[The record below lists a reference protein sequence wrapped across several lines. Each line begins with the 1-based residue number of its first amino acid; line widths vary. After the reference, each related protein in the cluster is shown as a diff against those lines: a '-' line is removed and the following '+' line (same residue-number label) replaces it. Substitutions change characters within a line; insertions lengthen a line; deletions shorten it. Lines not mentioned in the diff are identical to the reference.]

1 MDRIDFLRAELNR
14 HNYLYYVKAEPEI
27 DDYQYDQLMN
37 ELIAL
42 EKANPDRYDADS
54 PSQRVGNDINQN
66 FNQVYHRFPML
77 SLGNTY
83 NKQEII
89 EFDDR
94 VRKALG
100 HSVKYICELKYDGAS
115 ISLTYEHGRLLHA
128 VTRGDGEKGDDV
140 TANVRTI
147 KSVPLRL
154 PEGNYPDLFEIRGEV
169 LMPRAVFD
177 KLNAERQATGDAPFA
192 NPRNAAAGSLKMQN
206 SAQAAKRQ
214 LDCWLYFLFANQLPT
229 NSHLQNMETCRQWGF
244 KVPTYVAECNSI
256 DDILTFINYWDTE
269 RYNLPFDIDGIVI
282 KVDSISDQLELGNT
296 AKTPRWAIAYKFKA
310 EQVQTKLLSVSFQV
324 GRTGTVTPV
333 ANLEPVQLAGTVV
346 KRATLHNADIIKSHD
361 LHVGDT
367 VMVEK
372 GGEIIPKIVGVNT
385 DLRNADAQPVEF
397 IECCPE
403 CGTPLVRNE
412 GEAAWYCPN
421 DAACPPQVRGRIAH
435 FVSRKAMNI
444 DTLGEET
451 IDLLVT
457 SGLIKNAADLYDLTI
472 SKLLPLKKDGRVWAT
487 NIVNGIEQSKN
498 VPFEQVLFAIGIRF
512 VGATVAKI
520 LARQFGSIQNLMSAT
535 LTELTNTDEI
545 GDKIAQSIVDYF
557 ANDENRLFINRLIG
571 YGLQFEQAKTETASQ
586 KLAGLTI
593 IASGKLEHF
602 SRDEIN
608 RTIELHGGKPVT
620 SVSSK
625 TNYLIAGENIG
636 PNKLAKA
643 RELGVPIISEAE
655 FMAMIADTNNE
666 LSTDVS
672 TTTNSDELV
681 IEETENQAKTDDN
694 NEKPNNPIQMSL
706 F

>member
-14 HNYLYYVKAEPEI
+14 HNYLYYVQATPEI

-37 ELIAL
+37 ELMAL
-42 EKANPDRYDADS
+42 EKANPDRFDPDS
-54 PSQRVGNDINQN
+54 PSQRVGNDITQD
-66 FNQVYHRFPML
+66 FVQVYHKYPML

-83 NKQEII
+83 NRAEIVD
-89 EFDDR
+89 FDDR

-100 HSVKYICELKYDGAS
+100 HNVKYICELKYDGAS
-115 ISLTYEHGRLLHA
+115 ISLTYEHGRLVHA

-147 KSVPLRL
+147 KSVPLKL
-154 PEGNYPDLFEIRGEV
+154 EPGDYPDIFEIRGEV
-169 LMPRAVFD
+169 LMPHAVFD
-177 KLNAERQATGDAPFA
+177 KLNEERALSGDALFA
-192 NPRNAAAGSLKMQN
+192 NPRNATAGSLKMQN
-206 SAQAAKRQ
+206 SAMCAKRQ
-214 LDCWLYFLFANQLPT
+214 LDCWLYFLFADQLPT
-229 NSHLQNMETCRQWGF
+229 NSHRQNMECCRKWGF
-244 KVPTYVAECNSI
+244 KVPTYVAECNNI
-256 DDILTFINYWDTE
+256 DEILDFINYWDKE

-282 KVDSISDQLELGNT
+282 KVDSISDQHELGNT

-324 GRTGTVTPV
+324 GRTGAVTPV
-333 ANLEPVQLAGTVV
+333 ANLEPVQLAGTTV

-385 DLRNADAQPVEF
+385 DLRVADATPVEF

-421 DAACPPQVRGRIAH
+421 DSACPPQVRGRIIH

-444 DTLGEET
+444 DTIGEET
-451 IDLLVT
+451 IDQLVT
-457 SGLIKNAADLYDLTI
+457 AGVISNSADLYDITVA
-472 SKLLPLKKDGRVWAT
+472 KLLPFKKDGRVWAT
-487 NIVNGIEQSKN
+487 NIVNGIAESRKI
-498 VPFEQVLFAIGIRF
+498 PFEQVLFAIGIRF
-512 VGATVAKI
+512 VGATVAKV
-520 LARQFGSIQNLMSAT
+520 LARQFGSIQNLMQASFEQ
-535 LTELTNTDEI
+535 LKETDEI
-545 GDKIAQSIVDYF
+545 GDKIAQSIVDFF
-557 ANDENRLFINRLIG
+557 ANAENRKFVERLIG
-571 YGLQFEQAKTETASQ
+571 YGLQFELQKQQPKGS

-608 RTIELHGGKPVT
+608 KAIEDNGGKPVT

-625 TNYLIAGENIG
+625 TDYLIAGENIG

-643 RELGVPIISEAE
+643 KELGIPIITEAE
-655 FMAMIADTNNE
+655 FMAMIADDGSAQKT
-666 LSTDVS
+666 V
-672 TTTNSDELV
+672 
-681 IEETENQAKTDDN
+681 EEPHAESKKGGEPEQL
-694 NEKPNNPIQMSL
+694 SL

>member
-27 DDYQYDQLMN
+27 DDYQYDQMMN
-37 ELIAL
+37 ELMAL
-42 EKANPDRYDADS
+42 EKANPDRFDPDS

-66 FNQVYHRFPML
+66 FQQVYHRFPML

-83 NKQEII
+83 NKQEIV
-89 EFDDR
+89 EFDER

-115 ISLTYEHGRLLHA
+115 ISLTYEHGRLVHA

-154 PEGNYPDLFEIRGEV
+154 PDGNYPDLFEIRGEV

-177 KLNAERQATGDAPFA
+177 KLNEEREASGEPPFA

-214 LDCWLYFLFANQLPT
+214 LDCWLYFMFAAQLPT
-229 NSHLQNMETCRQWGF
+229 NSHLQNMECCRRWGF
-244 KVPTYVAECNSI
+244 KVPTFVAECSSI
-256 DDILTFINYWDTE
+256 DDILAFINHWDTE
-269 RYNLPFDIDGIVI
+269 RHNLPFDIDGIVI

-324 GRTGTVTPV
+324 GRTGAVTPV
-333 ANLEPVQLAGTVV
+333 ANLEPVQLAGTTV
-346 KRATLHNADIIKSHD
+346 KRATLHNADIIKQHD

-385 DLRNADAQPVEF
+385 DLRLSDAAPVEF

-403 CGTPLVRNE
+403 CGTRLVRNE

-421 DAACPPQVRGRIAH
+421 DSACPPQVRGRITH

-451 IDLLVT
+451 IDMLV
-457 SGLIKNAADLYDLTI
+457 SAGLITNAADLYDLTV
-472 SKLLPLKKDGRVWAT
+472 SRLLPLKKDGRVWAT
-487 NIVNGIEQSKN
+487 NIVNGIEQSKQI
-498 VPFEQVLFAIGIRF
+498 PFDQVLFAIGIRF

-520 LARQFGSIQNLMSAT
+520 LARQFCSIQNLMQASFD
-535 LTELTNTDEI
+535 ELKNTDEI
-545 GDKIAQSIVDYF
+545 GDKIAQSIIDYF
-557 ANDENRLFINRLIG
+557 AEDGNKLFVNRLIG
-571 YGLQFEQAKTETASQ
+571 YGLQFEMKRQEAKSA

-608 RTIELHGGKPVT
+608 KTIEEHGGKPVT

-625 TNYLIAGENIG
+625 TDYLIAGENIG

-643 RELGVPIISEAE
+643 RELGIPIITEAE
-655 FMAMIADTNNE
+655 FLQMIADDGAPQT
-666 LSTDVS
+666 
-672 TTTNSDELV
+672 SDSH
-681 IEETENQAKTDDN
+681 K
-694 NEKPNNPIQMSL
+694 EKPADTKPPTPPKGGGEQLSL

>member
-643 RELGVPIISEAE
+643 RELGVPIISEAK

>member
-1 MDRIDFLRAELNR
+1 MDRLDFLRAELNR

-27 DDYQYDQLMN
+27 DDYQYDQMMN
-37 ELIAL
+37 ELMAL
-42 EKANPDRYDADS
+42 EKANPDRFDPDS

-66 FNQVYHRFPML
+66 FQQVYHRFPML

-83 NKQEII
+83 NKEEII
-89 EFDDR
+89 EFDER

-115 ISLTYEHGRLLHA
+115 ISLTYEHGRLVHA

-177 KLNAERQATGDAPFA
+177 KLNEEREASGEPPFA

-214 LDCWLYFLFANQLPT
+214 LDCWLYFLFAAQLPT
-229 NSHLQNMETCRQWGF
+229 NSHLQNMECCRSWGF
-244 KVPTYVAECNSI
+244 KVPTFVAECSSI
-256 DDILTFINYWDTE
+256 DDILAFINHWDTE
-269 RYNLPFDIDGIVI
+269 RHNLPFDIDGIVI

-324 GRTGTVTPV
+324 GRTGAVTPV
-333 ANLEPVQLAGTVV
+333 ANLEPVQLAGTTV
-346 KRATLHNADIIKSHD
+346 KRATLHNADIIKQHD

-385 DLRNADAQPVEF
+385 DLRQSDAAPVEF

-403 CGTPLVRNE
+403 CGTRLVRNE

-421 DAACPPQVRGRIAH
+421 DSACPPQVRGRITH

-451 IDLLVT
+451 IDMLV
-457 SGLIKNAADLYDLTI
+457 SNGLITNAADLYDLTV
-472 SKLLPLKKDGRVWAT
+472 SRLLPLKKDGRVWAT
-487 NIVNGIEQSKN
+487 NIVNGIEQSKQI
-498 VPFEQVLFAIGIRF
+498 PFEQVLFAIGIRF

-520 LARQFGSIQNLMSAT
+520 LARQFGSIQNLMQASFD
-535 LTELTNTDEI
+535 ELKTTDEI
-545 GDKIAQSIVDYF
+545 GDKIAQSIIDYF
-557 ANDENRLFINRLIG
+557 AEDGNRLFVNRLIG
-571 YGLQFEQAKTETASQ
+571 YGLQFEMKRQEAKSA

-608 RTIELHGGKPVT
+608 KAIEEHGGKPVT

-625 TNYLIAGENIG
+625 TDYLIAGENIG

-643 RELGVPIISEAE
+643 RELGIPIITEAE
-655 FMAMIADTNNE
+655 FLQMIADDGDNAPKTTE
-666 LSTDVS
+666 LQ
-672 TTTNSDELV
+672 
-681 IEETENQAKTDDN
+681 EEKSADT
-694 NEKPNNPIQMSL
+694 KPPVPPKGSGEQLSL

>member
-177 KLNAERQATGDAPFA
+177 KLNAERQAVGDVPFA

-421 DAACPPQVRGRIAH
+421 DVACPPQVRGRIAH

-487 NIVNGIEQSKN
+487 NIINGIEQSKN

-672 TTTNSDELV
+672 TTTNSDEPV
-681 IEETENQAKTDDN
+681 TDEIENQVKTDDN

>member
-1 MDRIDFLRAELNR
+1 
-14 HNYLYYVKAEPEI
+14 VKAEPEI

-37 ELIAL
+37 ELMSL
-42 EKANPDRYDADS
+42 EKANPDRFDPDS

-66 FNQVYHRFPML
+66 FKQVYHQFPML

-89 EFDDR
+89 DFDDR

-100 HSVKYICELKYDGAS
+100 HTVKYICELKYDGAS
-115 ISLTYEHGRLLHA
+115 ISLTYEHGRLIHA

-154 PEGNYPDLFEIRGEV
+154 ADGNYPDLFEIRGEV
-169 LMPRAVFD
+169 LMPHAVFD
-177 KLNAERQATGDAPFA
+177 KLNEERQASGEMPFA

-206 SAQAAKRQ
+206 SALAAKRQ

-229 NSHLQNMETCRQWGF
+229 NSHKQNMECCRNWGF
-244 KVPTYVAECNSI
+244 KVPSYVAECYSI
-256 DDILTFINYWDTE
+256 DDILAFINHWDTE
-269 RYNLPFDIDGIVI
+269 RHNLPFDIDGIVI

-333 ANLEPVQLAGTVV
+333 ANLEPVQLAGTTV

-361 LHVGDT
+361 LHTGDT

-385 DLRNADAQPVEF
+385 ELRNTNAEPIEF
-397 IECCPE
+397 IELCPE
-403 CGTPLVRNE
+403 CGTPLIRNE

-421 DAACPPQVRGRIAH
+421 DATCPPQVRGRITH

-444 DTLGEET
+444 DSLGEET
-451 IDLLVT
+451 IDMLVT
-457 SGLIKNAADLYDLTI
+457 EGLIKNAADLYDLTI
-472 SKLLPLKKDGRVWAT
+472 DKLLPLKKDGRVWAA
-487 NIVNGIEQSKN
+487 NIVNGIEQSKQI
-498 VPFEQVLFAIGIRF
+498 PFEQVLFAIGIRF

-520 LARQFGSIQNLMSAT
+520 LARQFGSIQKLMTASFD
-535 LTELTNTDEI
+535 ELKNTDEI
-545 GDKIAQSIVDYF
+545 GDKIAQSITDYF
-557 ANDENRLFINRLIG
+557 SNDDNKLFVNRLIG
-571 YGLQFEQAKTETASQ
+571 YGLRFEQEKSEAKSQ

-608 RTIELHGGKPVT
+608 KTIEMHGGKPVT

-636 PNKLAKA
+636 PNKLTKA
-643 RELGVPIISEAE
+643 RELGIPIITEAE
-655 FMAMIADTNNE
+655 FMQMIADDENTP
-666 LSTDVS
+666 SKQPS
-672 TTTNSDELV
+672 TTENEPH
-681 IEETENQAKTDDN
+681 TEDQ
-694 NEKPNNPIQMSL
+694 EKPKGPIQMSL

>member
-177 KLNAERQATGDAPFA
+177 KLNAERQAVGDAPFA

-421 DAACPPQVRGRIAH
+421 DVACPPQVRGRIAH

-487 NIVNGIEQSKN
+487 NIINGIEQSKN

-672 TTTNSDELV
+672 TTTNSDEPV
-681 IEETENQAKTDDN
+681 TDEIENQVKTDDN

>member
-694 NEKPNNPIQMSL
+694 NEKLNNPIQMSL

>member
-1 MDRIDFLRAELNR
+1 MRAELNR

-27 DDYQYDQLMN
+27 DDYEYDQLMN
-37 ELIAL
+37 ELMAL
-42 EKANPDRYDADS
+42 EKANPDRFDPDS

-66 FNQVYHRFPML
+66 FQQVYHRFPML

-83 NKQEII
+83 NKEEII
-89 EFDDR
+89 EFDER

-115 ISLTYEHGRLLHA
+115 ISLTYEHGRLVHA

-177 KLNAERQATGDAPFA
+177 KLNEEREASGEAPFA

-214 LDCWLYFLFANQLPT
+214 LDCWLYFLFAAQLPT
-229 NSHLQNMETCRQWGF
+229 NSHLQNMECCRSWGF
-244 KVPTYVAECNSI
+244 KVPTFVAECSSI
-256 DDILTFINYWDTE
+256 EDILAFINHWDTE
-269 RYNLPFDIDGIVI
+269 RHNLPFDIDGIVI
-282 KVDSISDQLELGNT
+282 KVDSISDQRELGNT

-324 GRTGTVTPV
+324 GRTGAVTPV
-333 ANLEPVQLAGTVV
+333 ANLEPVQLAGTTV
-346 KRATLHNADIIKSHD
+346 KRATLHNADFMKLHD
-361 LHVGDT
+361 LHIGDT

-385 DLRNADAQPVEF
+385 DLRQSDAAPVDF

-403 CGTPLVRNE
+403 CGTRLVRND

-421 DAACPPQVRGRIAH
+421 DAACPPQVRGRITH

-451 IDLLVT
+451 IDMLV
-457 SGLIKNAADLYDLTI
+457 SNGLITNAADLYDLTV
-472 SKLLPLKKDGRVWAT
+472 SRLLPLKKDGRVWAT
-487 NIVNGIEQSKN
+487 NIVNGVEQSKQI
-498 VPFEQVLFAIGIRF
+498 PFEQVLFAIGIRF

-520 LARQFGSIQNLMSAT
+520 LARQFGSIQNLMQASFD
-535 LTELTNTDEI
+535 ELKNTDEI
-545 GDKIAQSIVDYF
+545 GDKIAQSIIDYF
-557 ANDENRLFINRLIG
+557 AEDGNRLFVNRLIG
-571 YGLQFEQAKTETASQ
+571 YGLQFEMKRQEAKSA

-608 RTIELHGGKPVT
+608 RAIEEHGGKPVT

-643 RELGVPIISEAE
+643 RELGIPIITEAE
-655 FMAMIADTNNE
+655 FLQMIADDGDTSPQTAE
-666 LSTDVS
+666 PQ
-672 TTTNSDELV
+672 E
-681 IEETENQAKTDDN
+681 
-694 NEKPNNPIQMSL
+694 EKPAETKPKNDGPVQMSL

>member
-1 MDRIDFLRAELNR
+1 MMDRIDFLRAELNR
-14 HNYLYYVKAEPEI
+14 HNHLYYVEAAPEI
-27 DDYQYDQLMN
+27 DDYEYDQLMN

-42 EKANPDRYDADS
+42 EKANPDRFDPDS
-54 PSQRVGNDINQN
+54 PSQRVGNDINLN

-83 NKQEII
+83 NKDEII
-89 EFDDR
+89 DFDER

-115 ISLTYEHGRLLHA
+115 ISITYEHGRMVHA

-147 KSVPLRL
+147 KSIPLRL

-177 KLNAERQATGDAPFA
+177 KLNEEREASGEAPFA

-214 LDCWLYFLFANQLPT
+214 LDCWLYFLFADQLPT
-229 NSHLQNMETCRQWGF
+229 NSHLQNMECCRKWGF
-244 KVPTYVAECNSI
+244 KVPTFVAQCDSI
-256 DDILTFINYWDTE
+256 DDILAFINHWDTE
-269 RYNLPFDIDGIVI
+269 RRNLPFDIDGIVI
-282 KVDSISDQLELGNT
+282 KVDSISDQQELGNT

-310 EQVQTKLLSVSFQV
+310 EQVQSKLLSVSFQV
-324 GRTGTVTPV
+324 GRTGAVTPV

-385 DLRNADAQPVEF
+385 DLRNPNAVPVEF
-397 IECCPE
+397 IANCPE

-421 DAACPPQVRGRIAH
+421 YKACPPQVRGRISH

-444 DTLGEET
+444 DSLGDET
-451 IDLLVT
+451 IDQLV
-457 SGLIKNAADLYDLTI
+457 SAGLINNAADLYDLTV
-472 SKLLPLKKDGRVWAT
+472 SALLPLKKDGRVWAT
-487 NIVNGIEQSKN
+487 NIVNGVEQSKKI
-498 VPFEQVLFAIGIRF
+498 PFEQVLFAIGIRF

-520 LARQFGSIQNLMSAT
+520 LARQFGSIQNLMQASFD
-535 LTELTNTDEI
+535 ELKNTDEI
-545 GDKIAQSIVDYF
+545 GDKIAQSIIDYF
-557 ANDENRLFINRLIG
+557 AEDGNRLFVNRLIG
-571 YGLQFEQAKTETASQ
+571 YGLQFEMKRQEAKSA

-608 RTIELHGGKPVT
+608 KTIEDHGGKPVT

-625 TNYLIAGENIG
+625 TDYLIAGENIG

-643 RELGVPIISEAE
+643 RELGIPIITEAE
-655 FMAMIADTNNE
+655 FLQMIADDEPQPSEPHDENTIEQPSDNKLNNDGPVQ
-666 LSTDVS
+666 L
-672 TTTNSDELV
+672 
-681 IEETENQAKTDDN
+681 
-694 NEKPNNPIQMSL
+694 SL

>member
-1 MDRIDFLRAELNR
+1 MDRIDFLRSELNR
-14 HNYLYYVKAEPEI
+14 HNHLYYVEAAPEI
-27 DDYQYDQLMN
+27 DDYEYDQLMN

-42 EKANPDRYDADS
+42 EKANPDRFDPDS

-66 FNQVYHRFPML
+66 FQQVYHRFPML

-83 NKQEII
+83 NKDEIV
-89 EFDDR
+89 EFDER

-115 ISLTYEHGRLLHA
+115 ISLTYEHGRLVHA

-177 KLNAERQATGDAPFA
+177 KLNEEREASGEAPFA

-214 LDCWLYFLFANQLPT
+214 LDCWLYFLFADQLPT
-229 NSHLQNMETCRQWGF
+229 NSHLQNMECCRQWGF
-244 KVPTYVAECNSI
+244 KVPTFVAQCNSI
-256 DDILTFINYWDTE
+256 DDILAFINHWDTE
-269 RYNLPFDIDGIVI
+269 RRNLPFDIDGIVI
-282 KVDSISDQLELGNT
+282 KVDSISDQQELGNT
-296 AKTPRWAIAYKFKA
+296 VKTPRWAIAYKFKA

-324 GRTGTVTPV
+324 GRTGAVTPV
-333 ANLEPVQLAGTVV
+333 ANLEPVQLAGTIV
-346 KRATLHNADIIKSHD
+346 KRATLHNADIIKQHD

-385 DLRNADAQPVEF
+385 DLREAGARPVDF
-397 IECCPE
+397 IERCPE
-403 CGTPLVRNE
+403 CGTPLVRND

-421 DAACPPQVRGRIAH
+421 DAACPPQVRGRITH

-444 DTLGEET
+444 DSLGEET
-451 IDLLVT
+451 IDQLV
-457 SGLIKNAADLYDLTI
+457 SAGLITNAADLYDLTV
-472 SKLLPLKKDGRVWAT
+472 SRLLPLKKDGRVWAT
-487 NIVNGIEQSKN
+487 NIVNGIEQSKKI
-498 VPFEQVLFAIGIRF
+498 PFEQVLFAIGIRF

-520 LARQFGSIQNLMSAT
+520 LARQFGSIQNLMQASFD
-535 LTELTNTDEI
+535 ELKTTDEI
-545 GDKIAQSIVDYF
+545 GDKIAQSIIDYF
-557 ANDENRLFINRLIG
+557 AEDGNRLFVNRLIG
-571 YGLQFEQAKTETASQ
+571 YGLQFEAAQQEAKSA

-608 RTIELHGGKPVT
+608 KTIEDHGGKPVT

-625 TNYLIAGENIG
+625 TDYLIAGENIG

-643 RELGVPIISEAE
+643 RELGIPIITESE
-655 FMAMIADTNNE
+655 FLQMIADDD
-666 LSTDVS
+666 LAAG
-672 TTTNSDELV
+672 DEQP
-681 IEETENQAKTDDN
+681 EMPSQQPEQ
-694 NEKPNNPIQMSL
+694 KPSEPPRGSGEQFSL

>member
-14 HNYLYYVKAEPEI
+14 HNYLYYVQATPEI

-37 ELIAL
+37 ELMAL
-42 EKANPDRYDADS
+42 EKANPDRFDPDS
-54 PSQRVGNDINQN
+54 PSQRVGNDITQD
-66 FNQVYHRFPML
+66 FVQVYHKYPML

-83 NKQEII
+83 NRAEIVD
-89 EFDDR
+89 FDDR

-100 HSVKYICELKYDGAS
+100 HNVKYICELKYDGAS
-115 ISLTYEHGRLLHA
+115 ISLTYEHGRLVHA

-147 KSVPLRL
+147 KSVPLKL
-154 PEGNYPDLFEIRGEV
+154 APGDYPDVFEIRGEV
-169 LMPRAVFD
+169 LMPHAVFD
-177 KLNAERQATGDAPFA
+177 KLNEERSLTGDALFA

-206 SAQAAKRQ
+206 SAMCAKRQ
-214 LDCWLYFLFANQLPT
+214 LDCWLYFLFADQLPT
-229 NSHLQNMETCRQWGF
+229 NSHRQNMECCRKWGF
-244 KVPTYVAECNSI
+244 KVPTYVAECNNI
-256 DDILTFINYWDTE
+256 DEILDFINYWDKE

-282 KVDSISDQLELGNT
+282 KVDSISDQHELGNT

-324 GRTGTVTPV
+324 GRTGAVTPV
-333 ANLEPVQLAGTVV
+333 ANLVPVQLAGTTV

-385 DLRNADAQPVEF
+385 DLRDADAVPVEF
-397 IECCPE
+397 IDCCPE
-403 CGTPLVRNE
+403 CGTPLVRND
-412 GEAAWYCPN
+412 GESAWYCPN
-421 DAACPPQVRGRIAH
+421 DSACPPQVRGRIIH

-444 DTLGEET
+444 DTIGEET
-451 IDLLVT
+451 IDQLVT
-457 SGLIKNAADLYDLTI
+457 AGVISNSADLYDITVA
-472 SKLLPLKKDGRVWAT
+472 KLLPFKKDGRVWAT
-487 NIVNGIEQSKN
+487 NIVNGIAESRKI
-498 VPFEQVLFAIGIRF
+498 PFEQVLFAIGIRF
-512 VGATVAKI
+512 VGATVAPV
-520 LARQFGSIQNLMSAT
+520 LASQFGSIQNLMQASFEQ
-535 LTELTNTDEI
+535 LKETDEI
-545 GDKIAQSIVDYF
+545 GDKIAQSIVDFF
-557 ANDENRLFINRLIG
+557 ANAENRKFVERLIG
-571 YGLQFEQAKTETASQ
+571 YGLQFELQKQQPKGS

-608 RTIELHGGKPVT
+608 KAIEDNGGKPVT

-625 TNYLIAGENIG
+625 TDYLIAGENIG

-643 RELGVPIISEAE
+643 KELGIPIITEAE
-655 FMAMIADTNNE
+655 FMAMIADDGSAQKT
-666 LSTDVS
+666 V
-672 TTTNSDELV
+672 
-681 IEETENQAKTDDN
+681 EEPHTESKKGGEPEQL
-694 NEKPNNPIQMSL
+694 SL

>member
-1 MDRIDFLRAELNR
+1 MTYEERISYLRAELNR
-14 HNYLYYVKAEPEI
+14 HNHLYYVNAEPEI
-27 DDYQYDQLMN
+27 SDYDYDQLMN

-42 EKANPDRYDADS
+42 EKAHPEMADPDS
-54 PSQRVGNDINQN
+54 PTQRVGNDITQD
-66 FNQVYHRFPML
+66 FVQVYHKYPML

-83 NKQEII
+83 NKEEIV

-100 HSVKYICELKYDGAS
+100 HGVKYICELKYDGAS
-115 ISLTYEHGRLLHA
+115 ISLTYEHGKLVHA

-147 KSVPLRL
+147 KSVPLSL
-154 PEGNYPDLFEIRGEV
+154 PPGDYPDLFEIRGEV
-169 LMPRAVFD
+169 LMPHIVFD
-177 KLNAERQATGDAPFA
+177 RLNEERQLAGEPLFA
-192 NPRNAAAGSLKMQN
+192 NPRNATAGSLKMQN
-206 SAQAAKRQ
+206 SSAVAKRQ

-229 NSHLQNMETCRQWGF
+229 NSHLQNMECCRKWGF
-244 KVPTYVAECNSI
+244 KVPTYVSECNTI
-256 DDILTFINYWDTE
+256 DDILDFINYWDTE
-269 RYNLPFDIDGIVI
+269 RHSLPFDIDGIVI
-282 KVDSISDQLELGNT
+282 KVDSIADQLELGNT

-333 ANLEPVQLAGTVV
+333 ANLEPVQLAGTTV

-361 LHVGDT
+361 LHAGDT

-372 GGEIIPKIVGVNT
+372 GGEIIPKIVGVNA
-385 DLRNADAQPVEF
+385 DLRNPSALPIEFVER
-397 IECCPE
+397 CPE
-403 CGTPLVRNE
+403 CGTPLVRND

-421 DAACPPQVRGRIAH
+421 DSECPPQVRGRITH

-451 IDLLVT
+451 IDQLVS
-457 SGLIKNAADLYDLTI
+457 SGLIKNAADLYDLTVA
-472 SKLLPLKKDGRVWAT
+472 KLLPLKKDGRVWAT
-487 NIVNGIEQSKN
+487 NIINGIENSKKM
-498 VPFEQVLFAIGIRF
+498 PFEQVLFAIGIRF
-512 VGATVAKI
+512 VGATVAKL
-520 LARQFGSIQNLMSAT
+520 LARHFGSIQNIMHASLD
-535 LTELTNTDEI
+535 ELKGADEI
-545 GDKIAQSIVDYF
+545 GDKIAQSIVSYF
-557 ANDENRLFINRLIG
+557 ADEGNSLFVNRLIG
-571 YGLQFEQAKTETASQ
+571 YGLQFEQERKSSKSG

-608 RTIELHGGKPVT
+608 KAIEDNGGKPVT

-625 TNYLIAGENIG
+625 TDYLIAGENIG

-643 RELGVPIISEAE
+643 KELGIPIITEAE
-655 FMAMIADTNNE
+655 FLQMIADGAI
-666 LSTDVS
+666 
-672 TTTNSDELV
+672 DEQQTSPKQG
-681 IEETENQAKTDDN
+681 ED
-694 NEKPNNPIQMSL
+694 KPKSGEPIQMSL

>member
-27 DDYQYDQLMN
+27 DDYEYDQLMN
-37 ELIAL
+37 ELMAL
-42 EKANPDRYDADS
+42 EKANPDRFDPDS

-66 FNQVYHRFPML
+66 FQQVYHRFPML

-83 NKQEII
+83 NKEEII
-89 EFDDR
+89 EFDER

-115 ISLTYEHGRLLHA
+115 ISLTYEHGRLVHA

-177 KLNAERQATGDAPFA
+177 KLNEEREASGEMPFA

-214 LDCWLYFLFANQLPT
+214 LDCWLYFLFAAQLPT
-229 NSHLQNMETCRQWGF
+229 NSHLQNMECCRQWGF
-244 KVPTYVAECNSI
+244 KVPTFVAECSSI
-256 DDILTFINYWDTE
+256 DDILAFINHWDTE
-269 RYNLPFDIDGIVI
+269 RHNLPFDIDGIVI

-324 GRTGTVTPV
+324 GRTGAVTPV
-333 ANLEPVQLAGTVV
+333 ANLEPVQLAGTTV
-346 KRATLHNADIIKSHD
+346 KRATLHNADIIKQHD

-385 DLRNADAQPVEF
+385 DLRQSDAAPVEF

-403 CGTPLVRNE
+403 CGTRLVRNE

-421 DAACPPQVRGRIAH
+421 DSACPPQVRGRITH

-451 IDLLVT
+451 IDMLV
-457 SGLIKNAADLYDLTI
+457 SNGLITNAADLYDLTV
-472 SKLLPLKKDGRVWAT
+472 SRLLPLKKDGRVWAT
-487 NIVNGIEQSKN
+487 NIVNGVEQSKQI
-498 VPFEQVLFAIGIRF
+498 PFEQVLFAIGIRF

-520 LARQFGSIQNLMSAT
+520 LARQFGSIQNLMQASFD
-535 LTELTNTDEI
+535 ELKNTDEI
-545 GDKIAQSIVDYF
+545 GDKIAQSIIDYF
-557 ANDENRLFINRLIG
+557 AEDGNRLFVNRLIG
-571 YGLQFEQAKTETASQ
+571 YGLQFEMKRQEAKSA

-608 RTIELHGGKPVT
+608 KAIEEHGGKPVT

-625 TNYLIAGENIG
+625 TDYLIAGENIG

-643 RELGVPIISEAE
+643 RELGIPIITEAE
-655 FMAMIADTNNE
+655 FLQMIADDGDNAPKTTE
-666 LSTDVS
+666 LQ
-672 TTTNSDELV
+672 
-681 IEETENQAKTDDN
+681 EEKSADT
-694 NEKPNNPIQMSL
+694 KPPVPPKGSGEQLSL